1 MTMPAAEKRMTDAQ
15 RIRPLEII
23 QGVITRL
30 AQTSFVC
37 KGWAI
42 TLVVAVL
49 VLGTKAP
56 WYLLL
61 VALLPTAVF
70 WVLDSYYVRRERLF
84 RKLYDDV
91 RAGGPE
97 AKNGGFFSMDT
108 TPYCDEVDTWP
119 QTCWSDTTIAY
130 LYGAIAVV
138 TVVVS
143 IFA

>member
-15 RIRPLEII
+15 RIRHLELI

-56 WYLLL
+56 WHLLIA
-61 VALLPTAVF
+61 ALLPTAVF
-70 WVLDSYYVRRERLF
+70 WVLDGYFVRQQRLF
-84 RKLYDDV
+84 RKLHDDV
-91 RAGGPE
+91 RAGLGP
-97 AKNGGFFSMDT
+97 ALMKILS
-108 TPYCDEVDTWP
+108 
-119 QTCWSDTTIAY
+119 I
-130 LYGAIAVV
+130 YG
-138 TVVVS
+138 
-143 IFA
+143 